1 MNLSYGVVTA
11 LSVEAN
17 SRAKKMFSGQYCG
30 MYNIIITYL
39 FSGRATKNV
48 ASSFNM
54 LRKTSGKSKDAVAT
68 NQISDLA
75 MLKKC
80 PYFRL
85 VMCDV
90 IHYDLQKYFYTTF

>member
-1 MNLSYGVVTA
+1 MFYVNLSYGVVTA

-17 SRAKKMFSGQYCG
+17 SGAKKMFSA
-30 MYNIIITYL
+30 MYNVIVTYL

-48 ASSFNM
+48 ASSFNN

-90 IHYDLQKYFYTTF
+90 IHYDLQKSFYTTF